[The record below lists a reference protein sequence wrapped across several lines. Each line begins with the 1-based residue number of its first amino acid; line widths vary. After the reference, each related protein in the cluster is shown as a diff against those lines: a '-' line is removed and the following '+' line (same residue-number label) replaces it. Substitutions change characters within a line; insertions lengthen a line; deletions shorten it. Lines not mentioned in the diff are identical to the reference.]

1 MAAAPGFP
9 SELDCGSSS
18 ILNGPVI
25 NVDSGGNL
33 IFDAPGGS
41 GCQITGGAVNNSG
54 TAVWKSN
61 TLTLVSPGIFNNL
74 AGGLFDCQ
82 IMNNS
87 VDGNILG
94 NGTVNNAGTFR
105 KSKGTN
111 AIIFASYGPGFNNS
125 GLLDVASGK
134 VQLSSGTNSGTFS
147 MTPGAEI
154 WFAGNTNT
162 FVAGAQIAGTN
173 FVRVNQSAVLLLRTN
188 LTVAN
193 FQLNSGDVGWPGR
206 FNRVQYFQLD

>member
-1 MAAAPGFP
+1 
-9 SELDCGSSS
+9 
-18 ILNGPVI
+18 
-25 NVDSGGNL
+25 
-33 IFDAPGGS
+33 
-41 GCQITGGAVNNSG
+41 
-54 TAVWKSN
+54 
-61 TLTLVSPGIFNNL
+61 
-74 AGGLFDCQ
+74 
-82 IMNNS
+82 MNNS

-154 WFAGNTNT
+154 WFARKHQHLRRR
-162 FVAGAQIAGTN
+162 GADRRKPI
-173 FVRVNQSAVLLLRTN
+173 L
-188 LTVAN
+188 
-193 FQLNSGDVGWPGR
+193 SG
-206 FNRVQYFQLD
+206 